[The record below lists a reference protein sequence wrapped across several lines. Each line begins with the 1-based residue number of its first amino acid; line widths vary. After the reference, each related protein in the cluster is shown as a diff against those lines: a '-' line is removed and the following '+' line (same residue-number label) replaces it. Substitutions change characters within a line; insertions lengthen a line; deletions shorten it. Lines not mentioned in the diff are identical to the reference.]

1 MRNSLKTEVTTAI
14 KRRSNIVRLT
24 VTGLLIVIM
33 NSIGYFRRA
42 IFLMEGK
49 VSRYVFNQQIFCV
62 IFRSDFPF

>member
-49 VSRYVFNQQIFCV
+49 VSRYVCI
-62 IFRSDFPF
+62 